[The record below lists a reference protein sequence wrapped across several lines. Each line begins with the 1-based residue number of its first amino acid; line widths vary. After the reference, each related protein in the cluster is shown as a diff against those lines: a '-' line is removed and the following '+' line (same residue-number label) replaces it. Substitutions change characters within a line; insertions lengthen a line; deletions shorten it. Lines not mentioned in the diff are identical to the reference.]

1 MSPLL
6 LKEGNF
12 NKKKTSTNELQT
24 CKSQYRNTN
33 NKKNPNNMSPPKN
46 TNPTVISPIEND
58 LEELP
63 DKEIG
68 RMIVN
73 MVRLLRDKQMNKM
86 RGLAQAT
93 CTGWFLST

>member
-1 MSPLL
+1 ML
-6 LKEGNF
+6 
-12 NKKKTSTNELQT
+12 
-24 CKSQYRNTN
+24 
-33 NKKNPNNMSPPKN
+33 PPKI
-46 TNPTVISPIEND
+46 TNPTVIAPIEND

-86 RGLAQAT
+86 RRSVQAALVGF
-93 CTGWFLST
+93 CQLDLNPDISRKKPQLRKCLHKLSRGMLLLIIDVGGIRSL